1 MSALEKTRVVHS
13 PLSNTLRIARF
24 GKDPTLALEAR
35 DAEVEILVNVARWM
49 CDDTP
54 RGASKDFSY
63 GGEHYR
69 MTVLKLDSH
78 GGEPLPTDHQ
88 TTGGERRAEPILAA
102 SLQKTNGDGGMT
114 DTAREAAIEH
124 FRERCA
130 SCGAFMNTSH
140 PGTAWAACGEFGEET
155 EYTCH
160 RCTARPT
167 FRLIAGN
174 GTSDPRWCGYVN
186 GGLHQPT
193 GAEPVAAAA
202 LRDEPEQKDQ
212 SW

>member
-1 MSALEKTRVVHS
+1 
-13 PLSNTLRIARF
+13 
-24 GKDPTLALEAR
+24 
-35 DAEVEILVNVARWM
+35 
-49 CDDTP
+49 
-54 RGASKDFSY
+54 
-63 GGEHYR
+63 
-69 MTVLKLDSH
+69 
-78 GGEPLPTDHQ
+78 
-88 TTGGERRAEPILAA
+88 
-102 SLQKTNGDGGMT
+102 MT

-160 RCTARPT
+160 RCTALPT

-202 LRDEPEQKDQ
+202 LRDEPEQKDTK
-212 SW
+212 